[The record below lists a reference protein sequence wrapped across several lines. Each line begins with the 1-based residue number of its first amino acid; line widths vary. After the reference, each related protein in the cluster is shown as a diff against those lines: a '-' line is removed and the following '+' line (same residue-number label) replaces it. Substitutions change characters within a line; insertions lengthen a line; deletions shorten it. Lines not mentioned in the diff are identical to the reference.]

1 MQSLIRSLSRILPS
15 KWPTSITNSS
25 VHWSAS
31 MDSPRSLF
39 SSFWSIFFSSR
50 ELLLQG
56 WMKPGRDDLAPNVA
70 LVSRRF
76 NEVHQRRLLVHQSF
90 LMAFCSRC
98 AVWSSR
104 RFFLNRRWTAV
115 FNASRNGV
123 RKVLRV
129 LRIISDISLL
139 GTVADICRYLRN
151 FNGVLQIMAAFVNS
165 SIFRLKQT
173 WDRISK
179 QNKQVINKLQSL
191 VHSDGKFKNLRDT
204 LTK

>member
-1 MQSLIRSLSRILPS
+1 MKSENLIFLWKNSFKRTPPDGMDENRSGRFGAERRSR
-15 KWPTSITNSS
+15 
-25 VHWSAS
+25 
-31 MDSPRSLF
+31 F
-39 SSFWSIFFSSR
+39 SSI
-50 ELLLQG
+50 
-56 WMKPGRDDLAPNVA
+56 
-70 LVSRRF
+70 
-76 NEVHQRRLLVHQSF
+76 QRRQKKRNQQSF
-90 LMAFCSRC
+90 VFLIDRNCFRFVFRCVDWWSQKFCHNQRYPN
-98 AVWSSR
+98 A
-104 RFFLNRRWTAV
+104 

-123 RKVLRV
+123 RLSTEEKSKTFFKLH
-129 LRIISDISLL
+129 L

-165 SIFRLKQT
+165 SVYRLKQT

>member
-1 MQSLIRSLSRILPS
+1 
-15 KWPTSITNSS
+15 
-25 VHWSAS
+25 
-31 MDSPRSLF
+31 
-39 SSFWSIFFSSR
+39 
-50 ELLLQG
+50 
-56 WMKPGRDDLAPNVA
+56 MKPGPDDLAPNVA

-76 NEVHQRRLLVHQSF
+76 NEVNQAKFFEKRNSF
-90 LMAFCSRC
+90 SSSLDVSSCYNRNPISINCEWSCSMHRKMGYEI
-98 AVWSSR
+98 
-104 RFFLNRRWTAV
+104 FHINFLWNNI
-115 FNASRNGV
+115 FS
-123 RKVLRV
+123 
-129 LRIISDISLL
+129 

-165 SIFRLKQT
+165 SIYRLKQT